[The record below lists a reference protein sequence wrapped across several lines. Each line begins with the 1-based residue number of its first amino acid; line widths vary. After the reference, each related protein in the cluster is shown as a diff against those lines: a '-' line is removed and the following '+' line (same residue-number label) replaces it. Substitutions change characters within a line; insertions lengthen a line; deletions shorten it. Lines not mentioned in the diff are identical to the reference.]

1 MNFYSSCSKWR
12 ELTNDELGCKAA
24 TGDSQVVS
32 VLLSVHKAGVSIPE
46 FEVSTGAASHKHLG
60 TWREAASHDAGL
72 AYGGTSARGG
82 MLAPTWVWLV
92 LDFRVYQEVCKI
104 RRREIEF
111 V

>member
-1 MNFYSSCSKWR
+1 MNFYSSSNKWR

-32 VLLSVHKAGVSIPE
+32 VLLSVQKAGVSIPE
-46 FEVSTGAASHKHLG
+46 FEVSTGAAGHKHLG

-82 MLAPTWVWLV
+82 GGMLAPTWVWLV
-92 LDFRVYQEVCKI
+92 LDFKVYQEVCKI
-104 RRREIEF
+104 RRREI
-111 V
+111 